1 MTGWE
6 SNNNIC
12 VIYGHNWNLT
22 TTDNFRRCDR
32 SECGVV
38 ERLVN
43 GVWTSVAVRQEKKK
57 KRDLAKVMGP
67 ARRPSAGPGR

>member
-12 VIYGHNWNLT
+12 VRYGYNWNLT

-38 ERLVN
+38 ERLVD

-57 KRDLAKVMGP
+57 KSGGNSKFVPQSLF
-67 ARRPSAGPGR
+67 